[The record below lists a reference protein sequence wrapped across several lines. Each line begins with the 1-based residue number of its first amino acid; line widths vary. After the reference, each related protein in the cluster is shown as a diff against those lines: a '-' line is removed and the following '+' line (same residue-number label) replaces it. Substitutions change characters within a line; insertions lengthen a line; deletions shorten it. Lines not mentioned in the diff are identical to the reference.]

1 MSNTRNILASFRTI
15 DNAQAAAQE
24 IVNLGIKDVQVD
36 QIGKY
41 PGTHLNPLM
50 NPITGDFDSLSD
62 LTLGSLDDKG
72 AEVLAAVDV
81 SASGMSDGSNVEI
94 NDNVLVTIVTDEEKA
109 KQVEQI
115 IEKFRGKI

>member
-50 NPITGDFDSLSD
+50 NPITGDFDSLTD
-62 LTLGSLDDKG
+62 LTLGSLDDKD